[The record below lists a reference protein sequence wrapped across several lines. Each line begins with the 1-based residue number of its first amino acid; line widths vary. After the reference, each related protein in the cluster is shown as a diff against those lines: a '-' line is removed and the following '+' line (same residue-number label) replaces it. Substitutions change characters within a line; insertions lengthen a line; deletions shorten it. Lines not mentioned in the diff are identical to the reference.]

1 VDAVASDGLRAR
13 PGQIWTVEKLT
24 YLEKYANAFTT
35 AMRGKWERLV
45 YIDLL
50 AGPGRDIDL
59 ETRKEFDGSPLI
71 ALKIEPPFDHCF
83 FGDKDQ
89 QNVNTL
95 KARIPASDRTRVTV
109 KLGDC
114 NVLVDEVV
122 RQLSR
127 KTLDLA
133 FVDPEGFEVDFRTL
147 RILAKQRID
156 VLYWF
161 PSEIGI
167 RRNLRNF
174 MAMKDS
180 PMERFWG
187 GKDWRQLP
195 IAKWAAGEIVP
206 DEKIEKS
213 LVAEF
218 LKNVARAGFD
228 FRDELAPPFANRR
241 NAQMYHLLFFSHSQL
256 ALKIWRG
263 IKKIAPGGQRTFPGM
278 T

>member
-1 VDAVASDGLRAR
+1 MDPIARDGLRAR
-13 PGQIWTVEKLT
+13 AGRIWTVEKLT
-24 YLEKYANAFTT
+24 YLDKYAHAFTT
-35 AMRGKWERLV
+35 AMRRKWERLV

-50 AGPGRDIDL
+50 AGPGRDIDPK
-59 ETRKEFDGSPLI
+59 TNKEFDGSPLI
-71 ALKIEPPFDHCF
+71 ALKVEPPFDHCF

-89 QNVNTL
+89 QNIDAL
-95 KARIPASDRTRVTV
+95 KTRISGSDRSRVTV

-122 RQLSR
+122 GQLTQ
-127 KTLDLA
+127 KTLAIA

-147 RILAKQRID
+147 RILAKRRID

-161 PSEIGI
+161 PSRIGI
-167 RRNLRNF
+167 SRNLRNF

-180 PMERFWG
+180 PMEPFWG
-187 GKDWRQLP
+187 SRDWRQLP
-195 IAKWAAGEIVP
+195 VAKWAAGEIVS

-218 LKNVARAGFD
+218 LKNVAKAGFD
-228 FRDELAPPFANRR
+228 FADELAPPFANSR

-256 ALKIWRG
+256 ALKIWKG
-263 IKKIAPGGQRTFPGM
+263 VKKIAPGGQRTFPGM

>member
-1 VDAVASDGLRAR
+1 MGALGLHRLTCR
-13 PGQIWTVEKLT
+13 P
-24 YLEKYANAFTT
+24 
-35 AMRGKWERLV
+35 R
-45 YIDLL
+45 
-50 AGPGRDIDL
+50 PDIDPK
-59 ETRKEFDGSPLI
+59 TNKEFDGSPLI
-71 ALKIEPPFDHCF
+71 ALKVEPPFDHCF

-89 QNVNTL
+89 QNIDAL
-95 KARIPASDRTRVTV
+95 KTRISGSDRSRVTV

-122 RQLSR
+122 GQLTQ
-127 KTLDLA
+127 KALAIA

-147 RILAKQRID
+147 RILAKRRID

-161 PSEIGI
+161 PSRIGI
-167 RRNLRNF
+167 SRNLRNF

-180 PMERFWG
+180 PMEPFWG
-187 GKDWRQLP
+187 SRDWRQLP
-195 IAKWAAGEIVP
+195 VAKWAAGEIVS

-218 LKNVARAGFD
+218 LKNVAKAGFD
-228 FRDELAPPFANRR
+228 FADELAPPFANSR

-256 ALKIWRG
+256 ALKIWKG
-263 IKKIAPGGQRTFPGM
+263 VKKIAPGGQRTFPGM